1 MGGEPGARASLR
13 EARPL
18 LLVVDTDPQRLDRIE
33 TELERSFG
41 VDFRVRGELT
51 AAAALGCLDFAQEVE
66 QRVAVVLVDH
76 DLGADQ
82 RAAVLDRA
90 RTLHPDA
97 RRALLIEWGA
107 WRRRDTA
114 AAILAA
120 MAVGDINYYV
130 LKPWISHDELF
141 HRTVAEFVQEW
152 SRNEVANLRE
162 AVVIASERSAR
173 GHAIRSLLARNGIPS
188 AFRPTGSALADAV
201 LREVGEPD
209 PGDGVLVWMPAVGGA
224 VLHDPTD
231 AEVAEA
237 WGVHTTLEDEERD
250 FDVLVIGAGPGGLA
264 AAVYASSEGLRTLVV
279 ERESIGGQAGTSS
292 LIRNYLGFSRGV
304 TGSELAQRGYQQ
316 AWVFGAHFVLM
327 REVIRLE
334 PQDDRF
340 LAEIG
345 DVGEVTAKAV
355 VLASGVSYRRL
366 GVPSLEALTGAGV
379 YYGASVSE
387 AHGLTGMDAC
397 VVGGG
402 NSAGQAV
409 LHLARYCR
417 RVTLVIRG
425 DDLAASMSQYL
436 IGAIDAADNVVLRVA
451 GEVVGGGGDGRLETI
466 VLRDRHTGQEETLP
480 VDGLFVMI
488 GASPGTGWLPEKVG
502 RDHYGFVLAGAD
514 AAADPLWTE
523 ARPPQPYETTIPG
536 LFAVG
541 DVRCGSVK
549 RVASAVGEG
558 SVVVSQI
565 HAHLKDLAQR
575 PPGSTSDQP
584 DPSSR
589 HPAGR
594 DG

>member
-1 MGGEPGARASLR
+1 MGGEPGRKPSLR
-13 EARPL
+13 AARPL
-18 LLVVDTDPQRLDRIE
+18 LLVVDVDPERLDRLE
-33 TELERSFG
+33 SELERSFG

-51 AAAALGCLDFAQEVE
+51 APDALRALELAHEFE

-76 DLGADQ
+76 ELPAAE
-82 RAAVLDRA
+82 RSAVLHQA

-97 RRALLIEWGA
+97 RRAMLIPWGA
-107 WRRRDTA
+107 WADRDTA

-120 MAVGDINYYV
+120 MAVGDISYYV
-130 LKPWISHDELF
+130 LKPWINRDELF

-152 SRNEVANLRE
+152 SRNETANWREVVVVAE
-162 AVVIASERSAR
+162 EHSAR
-173 GHAIRSLLARNGIPS
+173 AHAITSLLTRNGIPN
-188 AFRPTGSALADAV
+188 AFRPSGSPEANDV
-201 LREVGEPD
+201 LHAIHEPD
-209 PGDGVLVWMPAVGGA
+209 PGAGVLVWMAAVGST

-237 WGVHTTLEDEERD
+237 WGVRTTLADERRA
-250 FDVLVIGAGPGGLA
+250 FDVLVIGGGPAGLA

-279 ERESIGGQAGTSS
+279 EREAIGGQAGTSS

-316 AWVFGAHFVLM
+316 AWVFGAHFLLM
-327 REVIRLE
+327 RQVTRLE
-334 PQDDRF
+334 QNSGGF

-345 DVGEVTAKAV
+345 DVGEVTARAV
-355 VLASGVSYRRL
+355 VLATGVAYRRL
-366 GVPSLEALTGAGV
+366 GVPELEALTSAGV

-387 AHGLTGMDAC
+387 AHGLTGREAC

-417 RVTLVIRG
+417 QVSIVIRG
-425 DDLAASMSQYL
+425 ETLATSMSRYL
-436 IGAIDAADNVVLRVA
+436 IDAIDAAPNVVVRTSS
-451 GEVVGGGGDGRLETI
+451 EIVGGGGGGRLQNI
-466 VLRDRHTGQEETLP
+466 VLRHRLTGAEETLD

-488 GASPGTGWLPEKVG
+488 GAEPRTGWLPEIG
-502 RDHYGFVLAGAD
+502 RDEHGYVLAGSD
-514 AAADPLWTE
+514 AAADPLWKQS
-523 ARPPQPYETTIPG
+523 RPPKPYESTIPG
-536 LFAVG
+536 LFVVG

-565 HAHLKDLAQR
+565 HEHFKAA
-575 PPGSTSDQP
+575 
-584 DPSSR
+584 
-589 HPAGR
+589 